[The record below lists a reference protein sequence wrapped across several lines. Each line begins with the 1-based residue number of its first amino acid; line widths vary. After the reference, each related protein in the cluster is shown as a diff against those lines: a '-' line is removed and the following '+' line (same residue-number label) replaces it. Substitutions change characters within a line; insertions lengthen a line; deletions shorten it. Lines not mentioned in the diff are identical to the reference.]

1 MAGFLTA
8 IMSVAAKAATETTT
22 EATTERSNILEAL
35 DTGEKASEL
44 SSNIMNII
52 YILIAAV
59 IVIAVITIGLYIYK
73 FFKNRKDPNYV
84 KNDDEFLDD

>member
-1 MAGFLTA
+1 MSGFLTV
-8 IMSVAAKAATETTT
+8 IMSMAAKATTGATTET
-22 EATTERSNILEAL
+22 TTERSNILEAL

-44 SSNIMNII
+44 SNDIINII
-52 YILIAAV
+52 YILVAAV
-59 IVIAVITIGLYIYK
+59 IVIAVITLGLYVYK